1 MEFNRHNIALL
12 QKIKRQAKEEQGC
25 IIHFDSPTLEEELR
39 LLVRSGVSTEL
50 LAMIEAFLPQ
60 QEPPVAVNAGQH
72 LYRGSAMVVDDRQR
86 SSHNTQRI
94 YRGQVVMA

>member
-25 IIHFDSPTLEEELR
+25 IIHFDSPTLEDELR
-39 LLVRSGVSTEL
+39 LLVRRGVSPEF
-50 LAMIEAFLPQ
+50 LALIGAFLPT
-60 QEPPVAVNAGQH
+60 QEPPVAVGDGQH
-72 LYRGSAMVVDDRQR
+72 LYRGSTMVVDDRQR
-86 SSHNTQRI
+86 STHNSQRI